1 MHPKDLVFMAL
12 CMALCAMGFLVSFL
26 MKGQL
31 FEAIFSGAAMLFFF
45 VLVTLFIAEAELPQA
60 RRRNRRVA

>member
-1 MHPKDLVFMAL
+1 MHPKDVVFMSL
-12 CMALCAMGFLVSFL
+12 CMALCSMGFLVSFL

-45 VLVTLFIAEAELPQA
+45 GLVTCFIADAQIPQA
-60 RRRNRRVA
+60 RRRSHRVG